1 MDLPEPTTYPFAS
14 LPDELDVGVDPED
27 GWVQVVYDRHQIAAH
42 EPAFA
47 ASMVRLYLVR
57 DRNGRLDI
65 DGGELLD
72 GLQRL
77 QELGYQLDGRHWAPF
92 NASKSLEIV
101 TLEGR
106 RVGPSAMGKA
116 IILGYELSRDAIDRR
131 EL

>member
-1 MDLPEPTTYPFAS
+1 MDLPAPTSYPFIN
-14 LPDELDVGVDPED
+14 LPDALDVGRDPED
-27 GWVQVVYDRHQIAAH
+27 GWAQVVYDEHLLATH

-77 QELGYQLDGRHWAPF
+77 QELGYQLVGRHWAPF
-92 NASKSLEIV
+92 SESKSLEIV
-101 TLEGR
+101 TLEGNR
-106 RVGPSAMGKA
+106 IGPVAMRNA
-116 IILGYELSRDAIDRR
+116 IVLGFDLSRAAIDQRT
-131 EL
+131 L